1 MAAWMKGGPG
11 PLLRKLAVE
20 GAGGDV
26 TLTADE
32 LARIVEEFRDE
43 PLPES
48 LRTAVTQHLR
58 GKRVRR
64 QGAPRKRQI
73 NRELV
78 EFVMLPGAYAEALED
93 AKIERARLR
102 DGGMKRGRYDDTHK
116 LPTASSIACALVRKR
131 LPTFKDQSDRSV
143 LNLVSKARKLIAES
157 DDDSSA
163 PPPDGGD

>member
-32 LARIVEEFRDE
+32 LARLVEEFQGE
-43 PLPES
+43 PLPET
-48 LRTAVTQHLR
+48 LRIAVTQHLR
-58 GKRVRR
+58 GRRVRR

-78 EFVMLPGAYAEALED
+78 EFVMLPSAYAEALED
-93 AKIERARLR
+93 AKVKVTRLR
-102 DGGMKRGRYDDTHK
+102 DGGMKRGRYDDTQK
-116 LPTASSIACALVRKR
+116 RPTASSIACTLVRKR
-131 LPTFKDQSDRSV
+131 LPTFKDQSDRSIF
-143 LNLVSKARKLIAES
+143 NLVSKARKLIAES